1 MKRKLFTLTML
12 AFAASIFAQQDV
24 YALTGKNTQA
34 IQFSDFRAIDVNHGI
49 SGQIIFSSESAPN
62 VFSQVQNRNVTEI
75 QNTFNNSQA
84 VSMASLAY
92 DQLNGKLIYIP
103 MFSGNIYVLDQ
114 KSKNITL
121 VESQVI
127 KTTACDLAS
136 HITRMTTGADGNIYA
151 MSNSGSQLI
160 QISKKDGK
168 YISVDLG
175 LVEDDSGN
183 GENSLKVVT
192 KGFGGDMV
200 ADQANNLYV
209 FSASGNVFKLS
220 LRSMTAKFIGK
231 ISGLPENYSVNGAA
245 VNASGNVVV
254 ASAKGEPMY
263 EVGITDLQAKP
274 IAGNLKL
281 PVYDLASPYLIGER
295 LTLVSATGSAIYP
308 TKVTEDYFNVRIDD
322 MKMNGNISVEVY
334 DFSGVQILQKT
345 LSNIQKNN
353 PQRVDLNNLK
363 SGIYVVSVL
372 AQNGKVILSQKI
384 SVE

>member
-1 MKRKLFTLTML
+1 MKRKLFTLAML

-24 YALTGKNTQA
+24 YALTGKSTQA

-136 HITRMTTGADGNIYA
+136 HITRMTAGADGNIYA

-175 LVEDDSGN
+175 LVKDDSGN

-220 LRSMTAKFIGK
+220 LKSMTAKFIGK

-245 VNASGNVVV
+245 VNANGNVVV

-263 EVGITDLQAKP
+263 EVGVTDLQAKP

-322 MKMNGNISVEVY
+322 KKMNGNISVEVY

-353 PQRVDLNNLK
+353 PQRIGLNNLK

>member
-1 MKRKLFTLTML
+1 MKRKLFTLAML

-62 VFSQVQNRNVTEI
+62 VFSQLQNRNVTEI

-322 MKMNGNISVEVY
+322 KKMNGNISVEVY

-353 PQRVDLNNLK
+353 PQRIDLNNLK

>member
-1 MKRKLFTLTML
+1 MKRKLFTLAML

-175 LVEDDSGN
+175 LVKDDSGN

-254 ASAKGEPMY
+254 ASAKGEPIY

-322 MKMNGNISVEVY
+322 KKMNGNISVEVY

-353 PQRVDLNNLK
+353 PQRIDLNNLK